1 MPNRPRTG
9 KIPPTLFRYLARE
22 FIGPLLCCLVAFTS
36 LFLVVD
42 VLDVLQDL
50 LEHDAPIRQVLL
62 YFALRQPVNL
72 AQELPMGILLAASY
86 VTTRLSRHH
95 EVTAVRAA
103 GVSLTQAFTPLWAA
117 SLLLAVASFYLT
129 ERVVPTCNAK
139 AKTLL
144 DTLTSRRPSRPSA
157 RAALAFRNAVGDR
170 DWFFE
175 AFSLGGPQQGVLI
188 KQFAAKERT
197 LVWELRARHATFE
210 DGRWVFTNGT
220 VLTYDAGGA
229 LPEGPEEHFAR
240 RVEPSLTETPAEIL
254 NSLRPADE
262 LSTIQIRRLL
272 SYHQSLPQSTR
283 DVFRTTLWFRLA
295 FPLSCVVAAL
305 LGVSLCATRGRSSSL
320 LGFATAVGLM
330 VLYHVTCQLFVLLGK
345 TGAVPPVLGGALPTV
360 VFIGWGCWAMHRR
373 R

>member
-1 MPNRPRTG
+1 MRNRPRTG
-9 KIPPTLFRYLARE
+9 KTSATLFRYISRE
-22 FIGPLLCCLVAFTS
+22 FLGPLVCCLVGFTC

-50 LEHDAPIRQVLL
+50 LEHDASVREVLL

-86 VTTRLSRHH
+86 VSTRLSRHH

-103 GVSLTQAFTPLWAA
+103 GISLSQVFAPMWTMSF
-117 SLLLAVASFYLT
+117 LLAIASFPLS

-139 AKTLL
+139 AEALL
-144 DTLTSRRPSRPSA
+144 DALTSQGRSRPST
-157 RAALAFRNAVGDR
+157 RAALAFRNATGDR

-175 AFSLGGPQQGVLI
+175 EFSLGGVQQGVLV
-188 KQFAAKERT
+188 KQFTAEERV
-197 LVWELRARHATFE
+197 LLWELRARRAAFE
-210 DGRWVFTNGT
+210 GGCWVFSEGT

-229 LPEGPEEHFAR
+229 LPEGPEERFAR

-262 LSTIQIRRLL
+262 LSTVQIRRLL
-272 SYHQSLPQSTR
+272 RYHRSLPESTR
-283 DVFRTTLWFRLA
+283 DVLRTTLWFRLA
-295 FPLSCVVAAL
+295 FPFSCVIAAL
-305 LGVSLCATRGRSSSL
+305 LGVSLCITRERSSSL
-320 LGFATAVGLM
+320 LGFATAIGLM

-345 TGAVPPVLGGALPTV
+345 TGAVPPILAGVLPTV
-360 VFIGWGCWAMHRR
+360 AFAGWGCWTMHRR